1 MYDQIMYE
9 LKTYKDEMQDI
20 YSKNI
25 KYDTEVAKK
34 IDSYASG
41 SYSNNRRYS
50 SGSSAQ
56 SY

>member
-20 YSKNI
+20 YAKNI

-34 IDSYASG
+34 IDNYASG
-41 SYSNNRRYS
+41 SYSSNRRYS